1 MAYEVTGKLVA
12 KFDTI
17 QRSETFKTR
26 EFVVEKTDDIGGR
39 IISNF
44 IKFQCVQDR
53 TALPDRYN
61 IGDEVKV
68 SFNLKGSK
76 WSKDGREN
84 YITNLDAWR
93 IEAAASLQQ
102 NSFAPQQGVD
112 APPPAFVPDSAP
124 ADSDSGDDLP
134 F

>member
-12 KFDTI
+12 KYDTI

-39 IISNF
+39 IISNYV
-44 IKFQCVQDR
+44 KFQCVQDR

-93 IEAAASLQQ
+93 IEAAGSLQQ
-102 NSFAPQQGVD
+102 NSFGPQQGVD
-112 APPPAFVPDSAP
+112 APPPPFVPDAAP
-124 ADSDSGDDLP
+124 SDSGDDLP